1 MNHLNKYR
9 LKLYQIFKPIHLIQS
24 QTFTWQKLYSFK
36 TFEKGESHT
45 LNKLDIPIGIF
56 LITLLTAR
64 NVQPIAQHHNFW
76 LCIFVLSGEDEIIP
90 RYMQLMV
97 DCLYHFICEKFQ
109 EVAAHHAVRLSA
121 VNLLNKTNLTFRFY
135 FYQICRNVGLCTVF
149 YFIKN
154 VSSLNC
160 FYCLFS
166 GLYVLVNAE
175 TTERYL

>member
-1 MNHLNKYR
+1 MFNL
-9 LKLYQIFKPIHLIQS
+9 
-24 QTFTWQKLYSFK
+24 
-36 TFEKGESHT
+36 SHNT
-45 LNKLDIPIGIF
+45 
-56 LITLLTAR
+56 TTY
-64 NVQPIAQHHNFW
+64 W

-97 DCLYHFICEKFQ
+97 DYLYHFICEKFQ

-154 VSSLNC
+154 MSSLNC

-166 GLYVLVNAE
+166 GLYWLMQKLQNG
-175 TTERYL
+175 TYSTLTLCYIN